1 MKQKEAGDM
10 VNGPQGLKRP
20 AGVIGCAVTIAKI
33 ATGEIKNK
41 KEEKSGRITSGCAG
55 VLARI
60 QKPTLEEHSVT
71 TNTASSGELC

>member
-1 MKQKEAGDM
+1 M

-33 ATGEIKNK
+33 AAEEIKNK
-41 KEEKSGRITSGCAG
+41 KEEKSGRITSGCAV
-55 VLARI
+55 VLARM

-71 TNTASSGELC
+71 TNTASAGELC